1 MDSNSEFYTDDTEV
15 PDFDKLNLEIR
26 NKMLA
31 DINFEGKDNTKW
43 TEKEFNTNVAKLL
56 KPDAQYKDKEY
67 LSTQDEYIP

>member
-43 TEKEFNTNVAKLL
+43 TEKE
-56 KPDAQYKDKEY
+56 
-67 LSTQDEYIP
+67 LSVSLCQEWAPPTEPITMPVR